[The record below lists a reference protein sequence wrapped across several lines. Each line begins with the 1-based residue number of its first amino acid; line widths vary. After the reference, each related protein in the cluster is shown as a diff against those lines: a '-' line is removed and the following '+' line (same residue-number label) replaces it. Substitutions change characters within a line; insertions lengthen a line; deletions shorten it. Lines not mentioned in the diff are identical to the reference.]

1 MFKGCVRQTE
11 ILFEENTES
20 VYRVVLGQDG
30 SMIQTDELFAF
41 NIEEMMPHLLIPIG
55 KNRCIDV
62 VTKRNQKTTHL
73 HAFHRVLID
82 LHQS

>member
-1 MFKGCVRQTE
+1 MFKGCVRKTE

-30 SMIQTDELFAF
+30 SMIQTDELFAC

-55 KNRCIDV
+55 KIDV
-62 VTKRNQKTTHL
+62 LMSLQKGIKKQLTSML
-73 HAFHRVLID
+73 FIGY
-82 LHQS
+82 

>member
-1 MFKGCVRQTE
+1 MFKGCVRKTE

-55 KNRCIDV
+55 KIGV
-62 VTKRNQKTTHL
+62 LMSLQKGIKKQLTSML
-73 HAFHRVLID
+73 FIGY
-82 LHQS
+82 